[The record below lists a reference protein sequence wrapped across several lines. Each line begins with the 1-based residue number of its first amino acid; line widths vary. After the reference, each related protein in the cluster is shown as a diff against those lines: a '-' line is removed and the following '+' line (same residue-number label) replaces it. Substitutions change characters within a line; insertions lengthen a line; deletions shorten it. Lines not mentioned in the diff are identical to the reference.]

1 MPLKKGHSQATI
13 SSNISEMIHAGH
25 PKDQAIAA
33 ALNTAREGHAHGG
46 LHMKRPRMPGHGKL
60 HTGPIHSPV
69 AGRTDHLPMHVPSGS
84 YVIPADIISAMG
96 EGNTIAGFKH
106 MRRMFSGNP
115 YGGAAGSPY
124 GGPPGAPYGEPM
136 PGKAAGGE
144 TASVPIVAAGGEYVL
159 SPDEVRMAGEGDL
172 ELGHKVLD
180 QFVKKY
186 RAETIKT
193 LKNLPGP
200 KKD

>member
-33 ALNTAREGHAHGG
+33 ALNTARESHAHGFRV
-46 LHMKRPRMPGHGKL
+46 KKPKMPGHGHL

-96 EGNTIAGFKH
+96 EGNTMAGFKH

-115 YGGAAGSPY
+115 YGGAAGAPY
-124 GGPPGAPYGEPM
+124 GGAPGAPYGEPM
-136 PGKAAGGE
+136 PHKAEGGE
-144 TASVPIVAAGGEYVL
+144 VDSVPIVAAGGEYVL

-180 QFVKKY
+180 QFVKRY